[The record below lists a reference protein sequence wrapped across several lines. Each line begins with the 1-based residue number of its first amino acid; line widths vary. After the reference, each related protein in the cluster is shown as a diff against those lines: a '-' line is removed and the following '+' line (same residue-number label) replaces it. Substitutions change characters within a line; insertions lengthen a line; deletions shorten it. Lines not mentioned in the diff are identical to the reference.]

1 MDGIDRRILNLLQNG
16 LPVCD
21 RPYLALAGQAGV
33 TEEELIARVAR
44 LKDDGIIRRIS
55 AFFQPAALG
64 YRSTLCAAKVPEGD
78 LERVAAA
85 INAFPQV
92 THNYLRDND
101 QYNVWFTVIAEGEEG
116 VSSTVQ
122 EIEQAAGVE
131 VCDFSSLA
139 FYKIKVN
146 FDMEEGGRNEG
157 PTG

>member
-1 MDGIDRRILNLLQNG
+1 MLWPGRPASPKRSSSPAWRVSRR
-16 LPVCD
+16 
-21 RPYLALAGQAGV
+21 
-33 TEEELIARVAR
+33 TE
-44 LKDDGIIRRIS
+44 S
-55 AFFQPAALG
+55 SAALG

-78 LERVAAA
+78 LDRVAAA

-101 QYNVWFTVIAEGEEG
+101 QYNVWFTVIAEGEQG
-116 VSSTVQ
+116 VSRTVR
-122 EIEQAAGVE
+122 EIERAAGVE
-131 VCDFSSLA
+131 VRDFSSLA